1 MKNFILLTVAF
12 LAFGFINAQ
21 DKKDMSFGVKGGLNV
36 SSVTNAVQY
45 GANSSSLIGFHLGVF
60 GEFMVSDKFAIQPE
74 LLYSAQGV
82 TVDDSEGNKVDAKL
96 DYINI
101 PVMAKFYATNS
112 FSLEFG
118 PQIGFLVSAKEKS
131 GGVTTDIKDATK
143 STDFG
148 LNLGMGYDITENMVL
163 GLRYNFG
170 LSQLQKDLGSGE
182 KASKNSVF
190 QFSFGYKF

>member
-1 MKNFILLTVAF
+1 MKKIILMTVAF
-12 LAFGFINAQ
+12 LAFGFTNAQ
-21 DKKDMSFGVKGGLNV
+21 DKKDISFGVKGGLNI

-45 GANSSSLIGFHLGVF
+45 GTNSSSLIGFHLGFF
-60 GEFMVSDKFAIQPE
+60 GEFMVSDKFAVQPE
-74 LLYSAQGV
+74 LLYSTQGV
-82 TVDDSEGNKVDAKL
+82 KVDDSGGNKIDAKL

-101 PVMAKFYATNS
+101 PVMAKYYATNS

-148 LNLGMGYDITENMVL
+148 LNLGAGYDITKNMTL

-170 LSQLQKDLGSGE
+170 LSQLQKDLATGE
-182 KASKNSVF
+182 SASKNSVF
-190 QFSFGYKF
+190 QFSVGYKF